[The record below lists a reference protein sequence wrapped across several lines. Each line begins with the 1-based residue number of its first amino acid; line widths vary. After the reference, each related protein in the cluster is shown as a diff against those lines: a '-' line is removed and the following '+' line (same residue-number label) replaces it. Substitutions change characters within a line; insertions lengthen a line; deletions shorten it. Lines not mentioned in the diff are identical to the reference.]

1 MAEPVSAEDRRFL
14 LVDGDPALAEALAEQ
29 LRRSGGFSVEI
40 ASPDAVIA
48 GIDDDS
54 YALAIVAAPAVEP
67 DAAALIGA
75 LRAGGHDGPLLLLA
89 ASDEKLPGA
98 DAVLARPFRLAG
110 LLQLIE
116 TLLSAA
122 PSDFRLIGPYR
133 FRPDEKLLVDA
144 DLTRE
149 IRLTEKE
156 AAILE
161 YLALAGDRTTTRE
174 LLLNEVWGY
183 HSGVTTHT
191 LETHVYRLRQKIETD
206 PANAAIL
213 VSEPGG
219 YRLAGGS
226 TPGGIAMGQGKS

>member
-54 YALAIVAAPAVEP
+54 YAP
-67 DAAALIGA
+67 AALIGA